1 MNGGKKKIRKQENK
15 NLSKHIII
23 KKRFINKKNVN
34 LQIQESILG
43 TSVYGKI
50 ESVRQIKV

>member
-1 MNGGKKKIRKQENK
+1 MNGEKKRIRKQENK

-34 LQIQESILG
+34 LQKFIQAYYHKE
-43 TSVYGKI
+43 KI
-50 ESVRQIKV
+50 YQQKER

>member
-1 MNGGKKKIRKQENK
+1 MNGGEKRVRKQENK

-34 LQIQESILG
+34 LQIATKHFGNVSIW
-43 TSVYGKI
+43 
-50 ESVRQIKV
+50 

>member
-50 ESVRQIKV
+50 ESVRQI

>member
-1 MNGGKKKIRKQENK
+1 MNLLMNKLNNRIRKQENK

-34 LQIQESILG
+34 LQIETKNFGNVSIW
-43 TSVYGKI
+43 
-50 ESVRQIKV
+50 